1 MNAATHHRK
10 LFLRTFAVGALAVA
24 MLLPVTMRGAS
35 AQATDVAVDEAEF
48 VRLINDLRASKGA
61 GPLTVNEEL
70 VRVAR
75 PWTVKMKTAG
85 EISHN
90 PDLAKQVNAN
100 WRKLGENVG
109 VGPTVPML
117 HEAFVKSPAHL
128 KNLVDPTF
136 EAIGIT
142 IEYDGDVFYVTQQ
155 FMDIATDSAAPKTST
170 APVPPAQSSA
180 VPNELALKKPV
191 KKAVKKV
198 VRKVVKKPVAV
209 KSTPK

>member
-1 MNAATHHRK
+1 VNAATQHRK
-10 LFLRTFAVGALAVA
+10 LFLRTFAIGALATAV
-24 MLLPVTMRGAS
+24 LLPVTMRGAS
-35 AQATDVAVDEAEF
+35 AQVTDVAADEAEF
-48 VRLINDLRASKGA
+48 VRLINELRASKGA
-61 GPLTVNEEL
+61 GPLTVHEEL

-75 PWTVKMKTAG
+75 PWTVKMKAAG

-117 HEAFVKSPAHL
+117 HDAFVKSPAHL
-128 KNLVDPTF
+128 KNLLDPAF
-136 EAIGIT
+136 DSIGIT
-142 IEYDGDVFYVTQQ
+142 IEYDGDVFYVTEQ
-155 FMDIATDSAAPKTST
+155 FMDIAADSAAPKTST
-170 APVPPAQSSA
+170 APAPQAQSSA

-191 KKAVKKV
+191 KKIVK
-198 VRKVVKKPVAV
+198 KVVKKPVAV